1 MKNILIIVFGLLV
14 GITSHAQSL
23 NVVKGKVLDADT
35 NKPITGINVLIQ
47 GTDVTQKTEGDGT
60 FKLQNVPN
68 GEQILELKKV
78 GYEAQYFPLTVNN
91 KAIDLKTILMYVD
104 VSQQIDNSVIS
115 ISEDDLSDDEAGGGD
130 NVAGILQSSK
140 DVYQKAVAFNFG
152 QVWFKERGY
161 DSSYGQVSFNGMPM
175 NKISNNRPQWSDWGG
190 LNDVLRNQ
198 TFTNG
203 LAPSEDT
210 FGNVLGT
217 TNFSTRASD
226 YREGA
231 KVSYAF
237 TNSNYDGR
245 FMASYNSGVIENG
258 WAFSVLGS
266 RRHAQEGYM
275 EGTSY
280 NSISVFASLEKIINE
295 KHSINI
301 TSFYTPNRRGK
312 NSPNTQEVFDL
323 GGLKYNAY
331 WGYQGDRKRNSRMK
345 EIQEPTFMLGH
356 YWDISDKTT
365 VNTNFMFQTGTIGN
379 SRLGY
384 MASNPDP
391 TYYHN
396 LPSYSLIPGKENYP
410 RAYDLTQAFL
420 TDAPESQLQWDAL
433 YDANLTVGAD
443 ATYYLYEDMNE
454 DTVMALNSVLNSQ
467 INDKITINGSVLY
480 KTIHS
485 ENYAKMKDLLGAS
498 YFTDLD
504 RYSIGDEA
512 QMDLNN
518 PDRQVIEGDRFG
530 YNYNID
536 ASIMDAFAQAQ
547 FTFDKVDFYLSGN
560 VGNTSYQ
567 RDGLYKNGSY
577 ADNSY
582 GQGEVLDF
590 LTYGGKAGFTYKLSG
605 RHLFN
610 VNGGYMTKAP
620 SLRNT
625 YSNSRSNHDVVNNI
639 TTEKI
644 LSTDASYIYRAPG
657 IKARLTGY
665 YTEFK
670 DLNEVS
676 FFFAQ
681 GVSIAGFDLPS
692 DVTGDAF
699 FLNTALTGV
708 AKKNIGGE
716 FGAEVQVTPTIS
728 LTGVAS
734 LGQYTYDNNPELYI
748 GSDQFSSEHLG
759 TAYLKNYKQSGTPQR
774 GYSVGFSYRD
784 PNYWWFSTNANLLS
798 NNYISIS
805 PILRTDNFYTDSF
818 GNAVPFND
826 VTQEDIDTLLAQEK
840 FDDIFLV
847 NLVGGKSW
855 KVKDKYLGF
864 FASINN
870 LLGEEFKTGGFE
882 QSRKANFEE
891 LQEDQSLD
899 QPLFGNKYWYGRGT
913 SYYLNFYV
921 RF

>member
-1 MKNILIIVFGLLV
+1 
-14 GITSHAQSL
+14 
-23 NVVKGKVLDADT
+23 
-35 NKPITGINVLIQ
+35 
-47 GTDVTQKTEGDGT
+47 
-60 FKLQNVPN
+60 
-68 GEQILELKKV
+68 
-78 GYEAQYFPLTVNN
+78 
-91 KAIDLKTILMYVD
+91 
-104 VSQQIDNSVIS
+104 
-115 ISEDDLSDDEAGGGD
+115 
-130 NVAGILQSSK
+130 
-140 DVYQKAVAFNFG
+140 
-152 QVWFKERGY
+152 
-161 DSSYGQVSFNGMPM
+161 
-175 NKISNNRPQWSDWGG
+175 
-190 LNDVLRNQ
+190 
-198 TFTNG
+198 
-203 LAPSEDT
+203 
-210 FGNVLGT
+210 
-217 TNFSTRASD
+217 
-226 YREGA
+226 
-231 KVSYAF
+231 
-237 TNSNYDGR
+237 
-245 FMASYNSGVIENG
+245 
-258 WAFSVLGS
+258 
-266 RRHAQEGYM
+266 
-275 EGTSY
+275 
-280 NSISVFASLEKIINE
+280 
-295 KHSINI
+295 
-301 TSFYTPNRRGK
+301 
-312 NSPNTQEVFDL
+312 
-323 GGLKYNAY
+323 
-331 WGYQGDRKRNSRMK
+331 MK

-365 VNTNFMFQTGTIGN
+365 LNTNFMFQTGTIGN

-433 YDANLTVGAD
+433 YAANLTVGDD

-454 DTVMALNSVLNSQ
+454 DTVMALNSVLNTQ

-480 KTIHS
+480 KTVHS
-485 ENYAKMKDLLGAS
+485 ENYGRMMDLLGAS
-498 YFTDLD
+498 YFTDYD
-504 RYSIGDEA
+504 RYSIEDETQVGDEA

-547 FTFDKVDFYLSGN
+547 FAFDKVDFYLSGN
-560 VGNTSYQ
+560 IGNTTYQ
-567 RDGLYKNGSY
+567 RDGIYKNGSY
-577 ADNSY
+577 ADNSF

-625 YSNSRSNHDVVNNI
+625 YSNSRSNHDVVNDI
-639 TTEKI
+639 ITEKI

-681 GVSIAGFDLPS
+681 GVSIAGFDLPT

-748 GSDQFSSEHLG
+748 GSDQFASEHLG
-759 TAYLKNYKQSGTPQR
+759 TAYLKDYKQSGTPQR
-774 GYSVGFSYRD
+774 GYSLGFSYRD
-784 PNYWWFSTNANLLS
+784 PNYWWFSTNANLVS

-826 VTQEDIDTLLAQEK
+826 ISQEYIDTLLAQEK
-840 FDDIFLV
+840 FDDVFLV

-891 LQEDQSLD
+891 LQEDQTLD
-899 QPLFGNKYWYGRGT
+899 QSLFGNKYWYGRST